1 MTPVEKE
8 VNERWVAR
16 RDEFQRL
23 GVSVDGASLCDEVI
37 ADLERL
43 REERDGKKLTL
54 SDAAALSGYSREHL
68 ARLIRSG
75 KLANAGRKHSPR
87 ILAADLPT
95 RPGAIAA
102 AVRGSYDPSTDARS
116 LGIRR

>member
-8 VNERWVAR
+8 LEERWLAR

-23 GVSVDGASLCDEVI
+23 RVSVDGVSLCDEVI

-43 REERDGKKLTL
+43 RQEREEKKLTL
-54 SDAAALSGYSREHL
+54 SDAATLSGYSREHL

-95 RPGAIAA
+95 RPDAIAA
-102 AVRGSYDPSTDARS
+102 AARGSYDPSTDARS
-116 LGIRR
+116 LRVRR

>member
-23 GVSVDGASLCDEVI
+23 GVSVDGASLCDEAI

-43 REERDGKKLTL
+43 GQERDGKELTL
-54 SDAAALSGYSREHL
+54 SAAAAVSGYSREHL

-87 ILAADLPT
+87 IRSADLPI

-102 AVRGSYDPSTDARS
+102 THRPSYDPSTDARS
-116 LGIRR
+116 LRVRR

>member
-8 VNERWVAR
+8 VEDRWVAR

-23 GVSVDGASLCDEVI
+23 RVSVDGVSLCDEVI

-43 REERDGKKLTL
+43 REERDTKKLTL
-54 SDAAALSGYSREHL
+54 SEAATLSGYSREHL

-87 ILAADLPT
+87 VVAADLPR
-95 RPGAIAA
+95 RPRAIAIA
-102 AVRGSYDPSTDARS
+102 LSGSYDPSTDARS
-116 LGIRR
+116 LRVRR

>member
-8 VNERWVAR
+8 VQERWLAR
-16 RDEFQRL
+16 RDEFHRL
-23 GVSVDGASLCDEVI
+23 GVSVNGASLCEEVI

-43 REERDGKKLTL
+43 REERDEKKLTL
-54 SDAAALSGYSREHL
+54 ADAAALGYSREHL

-87 ILAADLPT
+87 ILAADLPM
-95 RPGAIAA
+95 RPGTIAA
-102 AVRGSYDPSTDARS
+102 AARGSYDPSTDARS
-116 LGIRR
+116 LRVRR

>member
-1 MTPVEKE
+1 MTAVEKE
-8 VNERWVAR
+8 VEQRWMAR
-16 RDEFQRL
+16 REEFQRL
-23 GVSVDGASLCDEVI
+23 QVSVDGASLCDEVI

-43 REERDGKKLTL
+43 RQERDGKAL
-54 SDAAALSGYSREHL
+54 SLNDAAKLSGYSREHL

-87 ILAADLPT
+87 ILAADLPK

-102 AVRGSYDPSTDARS
+102 GVRGSYDPSTDARS
-116 LGIRR
+116 LRVRR